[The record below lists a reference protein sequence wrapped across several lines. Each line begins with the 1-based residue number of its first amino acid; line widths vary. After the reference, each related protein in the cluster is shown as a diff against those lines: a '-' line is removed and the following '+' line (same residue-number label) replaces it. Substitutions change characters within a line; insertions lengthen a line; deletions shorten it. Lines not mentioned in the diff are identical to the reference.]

1 MLPWQR
7 HLNLRRLDIRND
19 LLSRV
24 LVAPTGLR
32 FRAKFDVD
40 NPPFVFRANLSSVF
54 LVIQG
59 GKRELVSWV
68 GEAGLN
74 ECKLEKVKNHHGV
87 PKTATDE
94 INENIL
100 INRLFVIRAKSA
112 VTIYQIFTFDEAG
125 LASVDVRGGWERMDC
140 YLDVLRCLT
149 SYIKRE
155 DSIA

>member
-1 MLPWQR
+1 M
-7 HLNLRRLDIRND
+7 
-19 LLSRV
+19 
-24 LVAPTGLR
+24 
-32 FRAKFDVD
+32 
-40 NPPFVFRANLSSVF
+40 
-54 LVIQG
+54 QG
-59 GKRELVSWV
+59 GKGGLVRWV

-94 INENIL
+94 INENTL
-100 INRLFVIRAKSA
+100 INRLFVIKAKSA
-112 VTIYQIFTFDEAG
+112 VTIFQIFTFDEAV

-155 DSIA
+155 NSIA